1 MSLVRVPQSA
11 IWDQLSRFLDAI
23 LAGLEQRKR
32 EQERLGVIWE
42 NIANEAANIAIQS
55 GLPEEE
61 ALARAR
67 EYAQQIAKERGI
79 QLPEDFD
86 QRVRVRLKVA
96 PRPAVRPEIHQ
107 AVQSAIRATR
117 ERVSA
122 GEVSEAQAVDQ
133 ATSAAESLLKSLGIP
148 VPPNLREIVS
158 AYWGVEPRVTEKTIS
173 EWFPESEYPWMKYIP
188 EHVKAQRVDRERAQ
202 AIVGSWMERIAQ
214 VLQERIRSGTATP
227 DDLAAYTS
235 LQGRLGPLYP
245 KVKEEEVEVETRRE
259 APLTP
264 ETPAYRVA
272 REYGAPR
279 TYTVTE
285 KEKFRVTGLEGQ
297 KAPTLEEVLVQ
308 QKREDLI
315 PIIREYNP
323 NLLRVPLASDE
334 IRERVNR
341 EVERAIRAYNE
352 KPVTLSDVVRGI
364 LAGVIPATE
373 ADRRAAESLLAYA
386 AQGLVSLDTRVR
398 RGEALAQVRALSAIL
413 SARERAAERAEKVS
427 KAERTERERAE
438 ERFRQ
443 LVTSQREAWARILAS
458 PGGESTVRQL
468 LEAEAGRLGLT
479 NRALVDWAMQY
490 IRSYRAGERVEREER
505 REERREETRREQTR
519 KGSETAQRA
528 LYYTLSN
535 IDQRAFNVGGDLR
548 ARIQAEVS
556 ELQKRAASDPNVR
569 QQVDLLQRALSLVD
583 QGSYAAALD
592 LLRRYLEARKIAG
605 VDVGSLVGG
614 NRITAEFLRGLGPA
628 ITEHEKRAGILR
640 RALQEYLINTHG
652 YDAGRA
658 TQAASA
664 VTSLLLLPPE
674 AIRARVYGAKS
685 LKEGV
690 ESLRSALATI
700 QSLIP
705 DIDKVYP
712 SWWSTVQSILREA
725 TDRLSKQ
732 R

>member
-1 MSLVRVPQSA
+1 
-11 IWDQLSRFLDAI
+11 LDAI
-23 LAGLEQRKR
+23 LAGLEERKR

-42 NIANEAANIAIQS
+42 NIVNEAANIAIQS

-67 EYAQQIAKERGI
+67 EYAQQLAKEKGI
-79 QLPEDFD
+79 QLPEDFE
-86 QRVRVRLKVA
+86 QRVRVRLRAA
-96 PRPAVRPEIHQ
+96 PRPAVRPEVHQ
-107 AVQSAIRATR
+107 AVQSSIRATR
-117 ERVSA
+117 ERVFA
-122 GEVSEAQAVDQ
+122 GEIPESQAVDQ

-158 AYWGVEPRVTEKTIS
+158 AYWGVEPRVTVKTIS
-173 EWFPESEYPWMKYIP
+173 EWFPESEHPWMKYIP
-188 EHVKAQRVDRERAQ
+188 EHVKAQRADRERAQ
-202 AIVGSWMERIAQ
+202 EIVGQWMERIAQ
-214 VLQERIRSGTATP
+214 TLQERIRSGTATP

-245 KVKEEEVEVETRRE
+245 RVKEEEVEVETRKE
-259 APLTP
+259 VPLTP

-272 REYGAPR
+272 REYEVPR
-279 TYTVTE
+279 SYTVTE

-323 NLLRVPLASDE
+323 NLRRVPIANDA

-341 EVERAIRAYNE
+341 EVERAIRAYSE
-352 KPVTLSDVVRGI
+352 KPVTLSDVVKGI
-364 LAGVIPATE
+364 LAGVIPSTE

-386 AQGLVSLDTRVR
+386 AQGLVNLDARVR

-443 LVTSQREAWARILAS
+443 LVTSQREAWARILSS
-458 PGGESTVRQL
+458 PGGERTVREL
-468 LEAEAGRLGLT
+468 LEAEAGRLGIT
-479 NRALVDWAMQY
+479 NRALVDWAMRY
-490 IRSYRAGERVEREER
+490 IRSYRAGEKIE

-519 KGSETAQRA
+519 KGAEAAQKA
-528 LYYTLSN
+528 LYYILSN
-535 IDQRAFNVGGDLR
+535 IDQRAVDVGGALR
-548 ARIQAEVS
+548 ARIGAELS
-556 ELQKRAASDPNVR
+556 ELQKRATADPNAK
-569 QQVDLLQRALSLVD
+569 QQVAVLQRALSLVD
-583 QGSYAAALD
+583 QGSYAAALSV
-592 LLRRYLEARKIAG
+592 LREYLGNRKIAG
-605 VDVGSLVGG
+605 VDIGSLVGG
-614 NRITAEFLRGLGPA
+614 DRITAEFLKGLAPA
-628 ITEHEKRAGILR
+628 VTEYEKRAAALR
-640 RALQEYLINTHG
+640 LAIREYLNRSQG
-652 YDAGRA
+652 YDIPSA

-664 VTSLLLLPPE
+664 ITSLLLLSPE
-674 AIRARVYGAKS
+674 SIRARVYGAKS

-690 ESLRSALATI
+690 ESLRSALDTI
-700 QSLIP
+700 RSLFP

-712 SWWSTVQSILREA
+712 SWWSAVQSILREA
-725 TDRLSKQ
+725 MDRLSKQ